1 MLGKPISIQFIPK
14 NYVINNTK
22 TNKMREIKISLETAT
37 RWYNGT
43 DTELRDLAVQTYP
56 ELLKKELPKSWE
68 ELKEING
75 YFVDIDSDIYDIK
88 CNLNDSSVK
97 NIFATKEQAEASIA
111 LAQLSQ
117 LMAVYN
123 DGWVANWKAWKTK
136 YSIIFD
142 EDVIVI
148 CECFNHQRFLTL
160 KDKETAKEFLKN
172 FRSLILT
179 AKPLL

>member
-43 DTELRDLAVQTYP
+43 DKELKDLAAQTYP

-68 ELKEING
+68 ELKEISG
-75 YFVDIDSDIYDIK
+75 YYVNSVTSAVREFENTTTTASD
-88 CNLNDSSVK
+88 K

-117 LMAVYN
+117 LIAIYN
-123 DGWVANWKAWKTK
+123 DDWTNDRLKNV
-136 YSIIFD
+136 IIFD
-142 EDVIVI
+142 REEIKIV
-148 CECFNHQRFLTL
+148 EAFDYRRFLTF
-160 KDKETAKEFLKN
+160 KDEKTAKEFLNN
-172 FRSLILT
+172 FKDLILT

>member
-1 MLGKPISIQFIPK
+1 
-14 NYVINNTK
+14 
-22 TNKMREIKISLETAT
+22 MREIKISLETAT

-43 DTELRDLAVQTYP
+43 DKELRDLAVQTYP

-75 YFVDIDSDIYDIK
+75 YFVDIDSDIYDII

-117 LMAVYN
+117 LIAVYN
-123 DGWVANWKAWKTK
+123 DGWVADWTDDTVKV
-136 YSIIFD
+136 SIIFYREQVRVD
-142 EDVIVI
+142 ECQGVS
-148 CECFNHQRFLTL
+148 RFLTF
-160 KDKETAKEFLKN
+160 KDEKTAEEFLSN
-172 FRSLILT
+172 FKYLVLT